1 MGNCCF
7 TTLCCNVQCCTLC
20 FFCTTIW
27 IGYMYTYI
35 LEEEMGTHSSI
46 LAWRIPWT
54 EEPGGLKSMGSQS
67 QTQLSNLVHTHIYI
81 SSLLSLPPTVH
92 PTPLGHHRALSWAPC
107 AIQQLPPSYLFYTQW
122 YIYVNA
128 TLSICP
134 TLPFSLYPQ
143 VHSSCPCLY
152 SCPANRFICTIFL
165 DSIYTWVNV
174 QY

>member
-1 MGNCCF
+1 
-7 TTLCCNVQCCTLC
+7 
-20 FFCTTIW
+20 
-27 IGYMYTYI
+27 MYTYI

-67 QTQLSNLVHTHIYI
+67 QTELSNLVHTHIYI
-81 SSLLSLPPTVH
+81 PSLESPSHCPSHPSRSSQSTELSSLCYTAAS
-92 PTPLGHHRALSWAPC
+92 
-107 AIQQLPPSYLFYTQW
+107 PSYLFYTQW

-134 TLPFSLYPQ
+134 TLPSSLYPQ

-152 SCPANRFICTIFL
+152 SCLANRFICTISL
-165 DSIYTWVNV
+165 DSIYT
-174 QY
+174 